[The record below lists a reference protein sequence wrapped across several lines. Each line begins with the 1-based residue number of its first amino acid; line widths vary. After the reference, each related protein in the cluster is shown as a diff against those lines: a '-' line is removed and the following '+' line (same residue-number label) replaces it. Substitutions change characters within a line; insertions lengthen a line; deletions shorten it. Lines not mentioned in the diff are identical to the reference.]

1 MLNNYDIIILSYV
14 DYPSFNRDRR
24 KFCKFE
30 EIILEIKRMIFERQ
44 SSNIYLVTLKLFFK
58 FFDKIDIN
66 LIIIFILIENK
77 SKYSL
82 IMVTNR
88 SLDIIGELVKWH

>member
-14 DYPSFNRDRR
+14 NYPSFNRDRR
-24 KFCKFE
+24 KFCKYE
-30 EIILEIKRMIFERQ
+30 VIILEIKRMIYEKK
-44 SSNIYLVTLKLFFK
+44 SSNIYLGILKFFFK
-58 FFDKIDIN
+58 ISDKIDIN
-66 LIIIFILIENK
+66 LIILFILVENK
-77 SKYSL
+77 SKHSF